1 LGFALGLF
9 AIFAIM
15 RFRTGTIPIKEMAYL
30 FTTIGVAVINALANK
45 KVSYAELFLANSVVL
60 LMVWLLES
68 YLQKNQE
75 EALQSFTIVL
85 SNIEEVT
92 RWNRSEMIQELE
104 NRSGKKIVDY
114 KTKKI
119 NLLSDS
125 MEITIYLKK

>member
-1 LGFALGLF
+1 
-9 AIFAIM
+9 
-15 RFRTGTIPIKEMAYL
+15 
-30 FTTIGVAVINALANK
+30 
-45 KVSYAELFLANSVVL
+45 
-60 LMVWLLES
+60 MVWLLES